1 MRGVRSIETH
11 RQEQSPYGATTVVT
25 RQTNAGRIEA
35 EKGRDKERDAQTA
48 AAAAAAARGA
58 DRHGQL
64 GRRARA

>member
-48 AAAAAAARGA
+48 AAAAAARGA